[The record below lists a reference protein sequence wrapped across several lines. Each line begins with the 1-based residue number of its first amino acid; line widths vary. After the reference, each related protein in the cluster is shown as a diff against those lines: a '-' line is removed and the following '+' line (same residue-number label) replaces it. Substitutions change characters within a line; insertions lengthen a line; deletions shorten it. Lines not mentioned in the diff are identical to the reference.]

1 MREVNRCIK
10 TYLAGAGRSS
20 HRLALMSAEKLYAA
34 REAVC
39 GLVGIDA
46 PEAVVFTLN
55 ATYALNMAIK
65 TTVERGSHILIS
77 DLEHNSVLRPIYK
90 LSRTDNVSF
99 SVFRTSVSSLEDE
112 IERHITKTTRAI
124 VSTLGSNVTGK
135 TIPLSLLSRIRK
147 RHNLK
152 LIVDASQVIGHE
164 VINLKK
170 TPVDVLCAPGHKAL
184 FGIAGIGFAI
194 FLDKSARESFIEG
207 GSGIDSLNP
216 LMPED
221 NPEHFEA
228 GTLPIPAAVSLLE
241 GISYI
246 NSVGIPEIKARLD
259 SNLELILA
267 RIESIPGAVIFSE
280 GLGILSF
287 KIDDIPSS
295 VIASELDR
303 AGIFTRSGL
312 HCAPLVHEALGT
324 VKQGLV
330 RISLSYLNRA
340 EDADKLYTALSQIR
354 KKY

>member
-1 MREVNRCIK
+1 
-10 TYLAGAGRSS
+10 
-20 HRLALMSAEKLYAA
+20 MSAEKLYNA

-39 GLVGIDA
+39 GLIGIDA
-46 PEAVVFTLN
+46 PERVVFTLN

-65 TTVERGSHILIS
+65 TTVESGSHILIS
-77 DLEHNSVLRPIYK
+77 DLEHNSVLRPVYK
-90 LSRTDNVSF
+90 LSRTDGVSF
-99 SVFRTSVSSLEDE
+99 SVFCSGACSLEDE
-112 IERHITKTTRAI
+112 IERHITKSTRAI
-124 VSTLGSNVTGK
+124 VSTLGSNVTGR

-164 VINLKK
+164 VIDLKR

-184 FGIAGIGFAI
+184 FGIAGIGFAV
-194 FLDKSARESFIEG
+194 FLDRVARESFIEG

-216 LMPED
+216 LMPEE

-241 GISYI
+241 GINYI
-246 NSVGIPEIKARLD
+246 NSVGISEIKSRLD
-259 SNLELILA
+259 SYLELCRA
-267 RIESIPGAVIFSE
+267 RIESIKGADLFSE
-280 GLGILSF
+280 GLGIISF

-295 VIASELDR
+295 VVAYELDR
-303 AGIFTRSGL
+303 AGIYTRSGL
-312 HCAPLVHEALGT
+312 HCAPLVHETLGT

-330 RISLSYLNRA
+330 RISLSYLNHA
-340 EDADKLYTALSQIR
+340 EDADKLYTALSEIR